1 MKTVFKNLTDLYY
14 QLSPRDRVGFGVVGG
29 VLLVSMVAVV
39 SLSFD
44 SVRGSTPTK
53 KEMASTKVKGVKTE
67 EKKDPT
73 PTPAVLGA
81 KITPTKKI
89 AILPTPTKIPAS
101 NSPTPTQ
108 SQQTATPTPTQSQST
123 HVEIGHLPTIGEA
136 NAKVVVVEF
145 TDFQCPY
152 CKIFLDNTFG
162 KIKDDYIQT
171 GKVRFAVRHFPLSGH
186 TNAQKA
192 GEAVEC
198 ANEKGKFWDYHN
210 TLFAKQSDWASKSQ
224 SDVVNAFAD
233 YANDMGMNREE
244 FKICVESGKF
254 ASAVTSDLSYG
265 QSKSVSGTPTS
276 FINLQQI
283 TGAVDY
289 SEFKSAIEQELAK

>member
-29 VLLVSMVAVV
+29 VLLVSVVAVV

-53 KEMASTKVKGVKTE
+53 KEMASTKVKGAKTE

-81 KITPTKKI
+81 KITPTPIKSGPTKNI
-89 AILPTPTKIPAS
+89 TNTPTPTKIPAS

-108 SQQTATPTPTQSQST
+108 SQSQQTATPAPTQSQST
-123 HVEIGHLPTIGEA
+123 HVEIGHLPTLGES

-152 CKIFLDNTFG
+152 CKSFLDNTFG
-162 KIKDDYIQT
+162 KIKNDYVQT

-192 GEAVEC
+192 GEAAEC

-265 QSKSVSGTPTS
+265 QSQGVSATPEV
-276 FINLQQI
+276 FINMQRNWCTRLQR
-283 TGAVDY
+283 V
-289 SEFKSAIEQELAK
+289 